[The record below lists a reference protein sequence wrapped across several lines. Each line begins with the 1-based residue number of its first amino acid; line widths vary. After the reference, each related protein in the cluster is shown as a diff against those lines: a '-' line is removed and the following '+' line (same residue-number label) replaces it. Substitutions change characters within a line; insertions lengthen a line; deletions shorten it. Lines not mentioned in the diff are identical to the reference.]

1 MPKQKKN
8 AEIHSVGSLAKRFG
22 KTLTK
27 PPHGLRRMEQREAK
41 PFLACNMPCL
51 ETDCGLGSRNLTVTS
66 LLRNDRHMPLAYSKS
81 VKKGVEKTLEEV
93 KQGKAE
99 KYFGENLNIPY
110 SEVPPVIHPIE
121 ILHHFEWRD
130 ITQYVNFDAKKI
142 SATAWR
148 HFRLSW
154 FDYMNMVI
162 LASPLRRDRLV
173 LEKIKILGPPRSIN
187 IIRKTFGMGDSRSRR
202 LFFQIFYTPRIA
214 ELNGV
219 KLPSTLRLLFTGSMH
234 MPILNSVIAKHTIHE
249 NLLHG
254 YMCDCVGPY
263 MMGRKNIIDLTGVSH
278 AVKIASVNLSPKT
291 VAANTSLG
299 PTNPTSTV
307 SGKMKKYI
315 DRAKIINGIKQN
327 ENT

>member
-1 MPKQKKN
+1 MPK
-8 AEIHSVGSLAKRFG
+8 
-22 KTLTK
+22 
-27 PPHGLRRMEQREAK
+27 
-41 PFLACNMPCL
+41 
-51 ETDCGLGSRNLTVTS
+51 TDCGLGSQNLTVTS
-66 LLRNDRHMPLAYSKS
+66 LLRNDRHAPLAYGKS
-81 VKKGVEKTLEEV
+81 VKKGVEKTLEEI
-93 KQGKAE
+93 KQGNAE

-130 ITQYVNFDAKKI
+130 ITKCLIFDAKKI
-142 SATAWR
+142 STTSWR

-263 MMGRKNIIDLTGVSH
+263 MMRRKDIIDLTGVPH
-278 AVKIASVNLSPKT
+278 ILKIASVNCARL
-291 VAANTSLG
+291 
-299 PTNPTSTV
+299 
-307 SGKMKKYI
+307 
-315 DRAKIINGIKQN
+315 
-327 ENT
+327 